1 METHKCL
8 GEDYNFS
15 LVYKNLRAFSA
26 FANSQGEIVFQ
37 TAEDAANLIDV
48 CRFHWNVLPTS
59 DRYIWKGYGGD
70 YTEKYSTFD
79 GTLSIAELEE
89 SQGWEISVIY
99 RNPGDYENYH
109 IAECRFIVSPDG
121 EGYALESFQSA
132 MKQVNREDLEKPNYL
147 ASDKGFIKVS

>member
-8 GEDYNFS
+8 DEDYNFS
-15 LVYKNLRAFSA
+15 LVYMNLKAFSA
-26 FANSQGEIVFQ
+26 LANSQGEIVFQ
-37 TAEDAANLIDV
+37 TAEDTANLIDV
-48 CRFHWNVLPTS
+48 CRFYWNVLPTS
-59 DRYIWKGYGGD
+59 DRYIWKGYEGD

-79 GTLSIAELEE
+79 GTLSITELEE

-109 IAECRFIVSPDG
+109 ITECRFIVSPDG
-121 EGYALESFQSA
+121 EGYTLESFQSA
-132 MKQVNREDLEKPNYL
+132 MKQVNREGLEKPNYL